1 MKTKVKKISKSDA
14 IQNWSRREFLGAL
27 GYSSMLAVP
36 GVSSL
41 VLGACSGGSASSNS
55 EPISQPAITSNTAS
69 LKIQARIAQIS
80 NAQLPLSTNAWS
92 YCREDIADNV
102 ALASY
107 LGPTFEQRRNIPC
120 RVRVKSM
127 LAADGKYLSTP
138 PGVTPYSN
146 QMCGQVT
153 LQSDVGVAVH
163 LHGGRV
169 QGYSSTSGIASD
181 GWPLQ
186 PMGWLSN
193 PYGFA
198 VEKNYYYP
206 NDQRATMLWYH
217 DHAMD
222 NNSTHVYAGLAGLY
236 IIRDQNDD
244 AIIDAVGGSSREII
258 YVIQDRIYNST
269 EQFFDYNAGTPNYG
283 SYSRPEFLGNTL
295 VVNGNPVPS
304 TALNAGVYR
313 FRLLNGCNSRTIAL
327 ALVDID
333 ALARGSGR
341 VWYTD
346 LMQVIGNDGGLLG
359 TPWHLGAMEAMVI
372 SPSQRRDVLLDLSN
386 LPNGVGRLRLVNVSL
401 KYYLESNATTPEAIY
416 TTYLQSVLIPT
427 SVNYTNNDSTIY
439 GVLGNPLAVV
449 ANIAVN
455 KSSAE
460 RSSALDQVAI
470 NKILNLAASDDDFI
484 WTGSQLTS
492 KPNVDYGPNR
502 LILLM
507 SNTQGYPSSGDP
519 SNAEGYSGWSD
530 VQLFELTAGT
540 GSGLQW
546 RLPLNV
552 DLSASSN
559 PPAAFPTQT
568 QKSYTVS
575 RTTFFTSA
583 NVPDIATSGRYPD
596 VHTPTITP
604 KAGTYERW
612 YVANVGNPQPLVAS
626 GPDMHPFHVHLVNF
640 VVLRR
645 WNLTANGAFQLASPE
660 PLDGIARQD
669 TVTIQSDTLCE
680 LLVYFPPG
688 YTGDYVYHC
697 HLLEHED
704 KCMMSTFT
712 VS

>member
-1 MKTKVKKISKSDA
+1 MKKDAHSSTKKSHLVDL
-14 IQNWSRREFLGAL
+14 SRREFLGVL
-27 GYSSMLAVP
+27 GYSSMFTVP

-41 VLGACSGGSASSNS
+41 VLGACSAGSGSSNS
-55 EPISQPAITSNTAS
+55 EPIAQPAITSNVAS
-69 LKIQARIAQIS
+69 LKIQARTAQIS
-80 NAQLPLSTNAWS
+80 NAPLPATANSWT
-92 YCREDIADNV
+92 YCREDIPDN
-102 ALASY
+102 APLASY

-120 RVRVKSM
+120 RVKVKNM

-146 QMCGQVT
+146 QICGQVT
-153 LQSDVGVAVH
+153 LQSDVGVSVH
-163 LHGGRV
+163 MHGGRV
-169 QGYSSTSGIASD
+169 QGYSSASGIASD

-186 PMGWLSN
+186 PMSWASN
-193 PYGFA
+193 PYGFS
-198 VEKNYYYP
+198 VEKIYSYP
-206 NDQRATMLWYH
+206 NEQRATMLWYH

-236 IIRDQNDD
+236 IIRDENDD
-244 AIIDAVGGSSREII
+244 AIVNTVGGASNEII
-258 YVIQDRIYNST
+258 YVIQDRIYDSSG
-269 EQFFDYNAGTPNYG
+269 QFFDYNEGTPNYG

-295 VVNGNPVPS
+295 LVNGNPVPS
-304 TALNAGVYR
+304 TTLNAGVYR

-327 ALVDID
+327 ALVDVD

-346 LMQVIGNDGGLLG
+346 LIQVIGNDGGLLG
-359 TPWHLGAMEAMVI
+359 QPWHLSAMEGMVMA
-372 SPSQRRDVLLDLSN
+372 PSQRRDVLIDLTN

-401 KYYLESNATTPEAIY
+401 KYYLESNETTPEAIY

-427 SVNYTNNDSTIY
+427 SVNYTSNDSTIY

-449 ANIAVN
+449 ANLAIN
-455 KSSAE
+455 KEASSKT
-460 RSSALDQVAI
+460 SSLDQLAI
-470 NKILNLAASDDDFI
+470 NKILNAAATDDDFV
-484 WTGSQLTS
+484 WTGSQLTA
-492 KPNVDYGPNR
+492 KPSIDYGPNR

-507 SNTQGYPSSGDP
+507 SDTEGYPSSG
-519 SNAEGYSGWSD
+519 NYGGYSGWSD
-530 VQLFELTAGT
+530 VQIFELTAGS

-552 DLSASSN
+552 NLTTISN
-559 PPAAFPTQT
+559 PPAAVPTRT
-568 QKSYTVS
+568 QSSYTVS

-596 VHTPTITP
+596 VHAPTITP
-604 KAGTYERW
+604 RAGTYERW
-612 YVANVGNPQPLVAS
+612 YVANVGNIQPLVAS

-645 WNLTANGAFQLASPE
+645 WNLTSGGEFQLASPE

>member
-1 MKTKVKKISKSDA
+1 
-14 IQNWSRREFLGAL
+14 
-27 GYSSMLAVP
+27 
-36 GVSSL
+36 
-41 VLGACSGGSASSNS
+41 
-55 EPISQPAITSNTAS
+55 
-69 LKIQARIAQIS
+69 
-80 NAQLPLSTNAWS
+80 
-92 YCREDIADNV
+92 
-102 ALASY
+102 
-107 LGPTFEQRRNIPC
+107 
-120 RVRVKSM
+120 M

-244 AIIDAVGGSSREII
+244 AIIDAVGGSSSEII

-304 TALNAGVYR
+304 TVLNAGVYR

-327 ALVDID
+327 AVVDID

-359 TPWHLGAMEAMVI
+359 TAWHLGAMEAMVI

-449 ANIAVN
+449 ADIAVN
-455 KSSAE
+455 KSTSE
-460 RSSALDQVAI
+460 KSSALDQAAI

-519 SNAEGYSGWSD
+519 STTEGYSGWSD
-530 VQLFELTAGT
+530 VQLFELTTGAGN
-540 GSGLQW
+540 GLQW

-596 VHTPTITP
+596 VHTPTIRP
-604 KAGTYERW
+604 QAGTYERW